1 MAIVKKTVRVGDK
14 PTREQ
19 VKRLKAAAKRPI
31 VFDEDCPALTEEQ
44 LKQFAEMARQQREE
58 RRKPIISLRISQ
70 DTLKKAKAT
79 GRGYTGFLSRLL
91 DNAINDPEMVKRSL

>member
-1 MAIVKKTVRVGDK
+1 MAIVRKVVRVGDK

-19 VKRLKAAAKRPI
+19 VKRIKAAAKRPP
-31 VFDEDCPALTEEQ
+31 VYDEENPPLTEAQ
-44 LKQFAEMARQQREE
+44 LAQMARVVRKRKEE
-58 RRKPIISLRISQ
+58 KRKPIISLRISQ